1 MNVKK
6 QSKIKSLG
14 RYKHYKSFGWLARVV
29 YRLRGDKT
37 IRHYLATGKYVRTES
52 EEAYELVPGSGML
65 FKDLFI
71 TSKVRRSR
79 VKNVPD
85 GARFVGKTC
94 GLS

>member
-1 MNVKK
+1 M
-6 QSKIKSLG
+6 IKL
-14 RYKHYKSFGWLARVV
+14 F
-29 YRLRGDKT
+29 
-37 IRHYLATGKYVRTES
+37 ATGKYVRTES

-85 GARFVGKTC
+85 GARFVGKTNS
-94 GLS
+94 LL